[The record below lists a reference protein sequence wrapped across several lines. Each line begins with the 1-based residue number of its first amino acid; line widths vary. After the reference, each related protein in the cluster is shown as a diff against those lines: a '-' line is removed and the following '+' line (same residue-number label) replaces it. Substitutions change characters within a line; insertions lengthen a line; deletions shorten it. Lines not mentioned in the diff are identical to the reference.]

1 MCILRDD
8 PFVGRGTPLA
18 LVPQVPAFSG
28 VIDHDTGIFQVVQDV
43 QDRSVRPE
51 QLSVLASRLYLVLL
65 VLQGRHNSLSVKR
78 FCNLRG

>member
-1 MCILRDD
+1 MCVLRDD

-51 QLSVLASRLYLVLL
+51 QLPVLTSRFYPVLL
-65 VLQGRHNSLSVKR
+65 VLQRRHNPLSIE
-78 FCNLRG
+78 

>member
-1 MCILRDD
+1 MCVLRDD

-51 QLSVLASRLYLVLL
+51 QLSVLTSWFYPVLL
-65 VLQGRHNSLSVKR
+65 VLQRRHNPLSVE
-78 FCNLRG
+78 